1 MTSKKYYFHDKSQNI
16 ISEDQLIGENIDA
29 IECFLTDY
37 QLENLHTIERVY
49 ILKKTFLGIFKT
61 RLYLYLSEDTIYN
74 YAIQKT

>member
-16 ISEDQLIGENIDA
+16 ISEDQLIGKNIDD

-37 QLENLHTIERVY
+37 QLQKLHAIERVY

-74 YAIQKT
+74 YAIEKT

>member
-16 ISEDQLIGENIDA
+16 ISEDQLIGENIDD
-29 IECFLTDY
+29 IEWFLTDY
-37 QLENLHTIERVY
+37 QLQKLHTIERVY

>member
-16 ISEDQLIGENIDA
+16 ISEDQLIGKNIDD

-37 QLENLHTIERVY
+37 QLQKLHIIERVY

-74 YAIQKT
+74 YAIEKT

>member
-37 QLENLHTIERVY
+37 QLEKLHTIERVY
-49 ILKKTFLGIFKT
+49 ILKKHF
-61 RLYLYLSEDTIYN
+61 
-74 YAIQKT
+74 

>member
-16 ISEDQLIGENIDA
+16 ISEDQLIGGNIDD

-37 QLENLHTIERVY
+37 QLQKLHTIERVY

-61 RLYLYLSEDTIYN
+61 RLYLYISEDTIYN

>member
-16 ISEDQLIGENIDA
+16 ISEDQLIGENIDD
-29 IECFLTDY
+29 IEFFLTDY
-37 QLENLHTIERVY
+37 QLQKLHTIERVY